1 LEDVLPKD
9 NENIR
14 LPFTGPIEPSEPQG
28 FAPDQMIRCD
38 ECLRANPPTRV
49 ACMYCNAALP
59 VTDTSARLR
68 KPVLRPPDKHQTAYN
83 SILLPTKLEDG
94 EERIAEAADLLK
106 LSVENLNRIVAEHI
120 PLPVACTASREEAKL
135 VFDRLHALGLQTIT
149 LSDDELGAS
158 ELSVR
163 RIKSMSIDDQVVT
176 LQQAGTREQTELS
189 WRDVV
194 LIVTGRLFVR
204 RVEIQ
209 ERKTRRAEN
218 EIVQSSEFSSDE
230 AVIDCYTSTHPHTW
244 RIAANGFDFS
254 CLGSNKTLIANE
266 NISRL
271 QDVIA
276 ECARHATVDD
286 SYKRLRHTLDLVWG
300 SQPETQSSGWR
311 RDRPGRLS
319 VGLATINSNE
329 TQFTRYSRMRQY
341 FQMHPSPLDT
351 NADA

>member
-1 LEDVLPKD
+1 MPKD

-49 ACMYCNAALP
+49 ACMYCSASLP
-59 VTDTSARLR
+59 ITETSARLR
-68 KPVLRPPDKHQTAYN
+68 KPVLRAPDKHQTAYH
-83 SILLPTKLEDG
+83 SILLPINFDTV
-94 EERIAEAADLLK
+94 EERIADAAELLK
-106 LSVENLNRIVAEHI
+106 LSVENLKRIVAEHV
-120 PLPVACTASREEAKL
+120 PLPVAFTASREEAAL
-135 VFDRLHALGLQTIT
+135 VIDRLRELGLRAVT
-149 LSDDELGAS
+149 LSDDELGVT
-158 ELSVR
+158 ELSIK
-163 RIKSMSIDDQVVT
+163 RIKSMTIEGQVVT
-176 LQQAGTREQTELS
+176 LQQPGTREHTELS
-189 WRDVV
+189 WSDVV

-204 RVEIQ
+204 RLEIQ
-209 ERKTRRAEN
+209 ERKTRRAES

-230 AVIDCYTSTHPHTW
+230 AVIDFYTSTHSQTW
-244 RIAANGFDFS
+244 RISANGFDFS
-254 CLGSNKTLIANE
+254 CLGSQKTLIANE

-276 ECARHATVDD
+276 RNATHATVDD
-286 SYKRLRHTLDLVWG
+286 SYKQLRHTLDLVWG
-300 SQPETQSSGWR
+300 SQQETQSSGWR

-329 TQFTRYSRMRQY
+329 TQFTRYSRMRRY
-341 FQMHPSPLDT
+341 FQTHPALLEP